1 MKTPSSKRGAS
12 GARKASPRKSAG
24 APKPARKASAKAAP
38 AVTPGLVIEGAGR
51 QGPRISDSLKAFAAA
66 TARQPGKLAGGL
78 RRAGAELVN
87 VARGRSSVAPA
98 SNDHRF
104 DDSTWRD
111 NALYR
116 RLMQGHLALARETHR
131 LAGELGLSPRDA
143 ARARMVLG
151 IAADTLAPTN
161 TLLGNP
167 AALKRTIE
175 SGGRNLVDGVL
186 HLVDDWR
193 RNGGLPAMVDTSKFK
208 VGHNLA
214 MTPNDVIYRSAE
226 LELLQYKPQTPQV
239 HGTPLF
245 IVPPQINKYYVWDL
259 APGRSLVEYLVQQG
273 FTVFVVSWF
282 NPRDSESDWG
292 LQAYVLALERAL
304 RAAREIARAPQLHV
318 LGACSGGITSA
329 ALLAYLA
336 AEGKDWARSL
346 TLLVSVLDIE
356 GIADSSMGL
365 FANLETLELAR
376 SLSGARGVLE
386 GKDLAKVFAWLRPND
401 LIWNYWVNNYLMGQ
415 APPAFDVLY
424 WNSDTTRLPAR
435 LHSDFL
441 ALLESNAFT
450 RPGAIALG
458 GHALDLGAVRCDSY
472 ILAGRTDHITPW
484 EGCYQTRHLLG
495 GNSEFVL
502 NASGHVQSIV
512 NPPGGRKASYAT
524 HAADHA
530 TPQAFE
536 QGATRH
542 EGSWWPHLSAWLAT
556 RSDAPKRAPRR
567 AGSSRHPSLDAAPG
581 HYVVAR
587 A

>member
-66 TARQPGKLAGGL
+66 TARQPGELAGGL

-116 RLMQGHLALARETHR
+116 RLMQGHLALAHETHR

-214 MTPNDVIYRSAE
+214 NTCHTFSTSVMGV
-226 LELLQYKPQTPQV
+226 
-239 HGTPLF
+239 
-245 IVPPQINKYYVWDL
+245 
-259 APGRSLVEYLVQQG
+259 
-273 FTVFVVSWF
+273 
-282 NPRDSESDWG
+282 
-292 LQAYVLALERAL
+292 AL
-304 RAAREIARAPQLHV
+304 RMK
-318 LGACSGGITSA
+318 GS
-329 ALLAYLA
+329 
-336 AEGKDWARSL
+336 
-346 TLLVSVLDIE
+346 
-356 GIADSSMGL
+356 
-365 FANLETLELAR
+365 
-376 SLSGARGVLE
+376 
-386 GKDLAKVFAWLRPND
+386 
-401 LIWNYWVNNYLMGQ
+401 
-415 APPAFDVLY
+415 
-424 WNSDTTRLPAR
+424 TR
-435 LHSDFL
+435 
-441 ALLESNAFT
+441 
-450 RPGAIALG
+450 
-458 GHALDLGAVRCDSY
+458 
-472 ILAGRTDHITPW
+472 
-484 EGCYQTRHLLG
+484 
-495 GNSEFVL
+495 
-502 NASGHVQSIV
+502 
-512 NPPGGRKASYAT
+512 
-524 HAADHA
+524 
-530 TPQAFE
+530 
-536 QGATRH
+536 
-542 EGSWWPHLSAWLAT
+542 
-556 RSDAPKRAPRR
+556 
-567 AGSSRHPSLDAAPG
+567 
-581 HYVVAR
+581 
-587 A
+587 